1 MTGLEIDF
9 CLLSFLLLT
18 NYFVS
23 LPFFFSLGARAED
36 VNVCPKEM
44 VELYC
49 PPLEPAIR
57 NGDYRELIWKVADPG
72 DKSER
77 EIGYCDEKLSCTRY
91 NSLGNFEKRITIDRP
106 VNGTLYV
113 EQRIKDDLLTFTC
126 SVQRKHNKDPLVYQ
140 VNVSSSV
147 NCKWNLMGIFFSCF
161 YFYPSVSART
171 VIGWRFS
178 GPDQS
183 LYIYGPKI

>member
-1 MTGLEIDF
+1 MEIDI
-9 CLLSFLLLT
+9 CLIIFSFTYKL
-18 NYFVS
+18 FRF
-23 LPFFFSLGARAED
+23 PAFFFSLGARAVD
-36 VNVCPKEM
+36 MNVCPKEM

-57 NGDYRELIWKVADPG
+57 IGDYRELIWKVADPG

-77 EIGYCDEKLSCTRY
+77 EIGYCNEKLRCTRY
-91 NSLGNFEKRITIDRP
+91 NSLGNFEKRITIGSGP

-113 EQRIKDDLLTFTC
+113 EQWIKDDLLTFTC
-126 SVQRKHNKDPLVYQ
+126 SVQRKHNKRPLVYQ

>member
-77 EIGYCDEKLSCTRY
+77 EIGYCNEKLSCTRY
-91 NSLGNFEKRITIDRP
+91 NSLGNFEKRIKMRNGP
-106 VNGTLYV
+106 VNGTLQV
-113 EQRIKDDLLTFTC
+113 EQLIKDDLLTFTC
-126 SVQRKHNKDPLVYQ
+126 SVQRKPNKRPLVYQ
-140 VNVSSSV
+140 ENVSSSV
-147 NCKWNLMGIFFSCF
+147 NCK
-161 YFYPSVSART
+161 
-171 VIGWRFS
+171 
-178 GPDQS
+178 
-183 LYIYGPKI
+183 

>member
-1 MTGLEIDF
+1 MTSVYYLFFYLQIISF
-9 CLLSFLLLT
+9 PCL
-18 NYFVS
+18 
-23 LPFFFSLGARAED
+23 FFSLGARAED

-91 NSLGNFEKRITIDRP
+91 NSLGNFEKRIAIDRP
-106 VNGTLYV
+106 VNGTLHV

-126 SVQRKHNKDPLVYQ
+126 SVQRKQNKDPLVYQ

-147 NCKWNLMGIFFSCF
+147 NCK
-161 YFYPSVSART
+161 
-171 VIGWRFS
+171 
-178 GPDQS
+178 
-183 LYIYGPKI
+183 